1 MAASEKRE
9 YKSEAIA
16 KRQLVQWQKKG
27 CRVTRRKNALYI
39 QKTWRKGKGGREV
52 EMRMTDPSRLGR
64 ESQILFDSGNM
75 ACGVYTFPSKVPTEP
90 HAHPESSFFR
100 RPDNNA
106 V

>member
-39 QKTWRKGKGGREV
+39 QKTWR
-52 EMRMTDPSRLGR
+52 T
-64 ESQILFDSGNM
+64 
-75 ACGVYTFPSKVPTEP
+75 
-90 HAHPESSFFR
+90 
-100 RPDNNA
+100 
-106 V
+106 

>member
-52 EMRMTDPSRLGR
+52 DMFLSLAR
-64 ESQILFDSGNM
+64 FD
-75 ACGVYTFPSKVPTEP
+75 TEGFK
-90 HAHPESSFFR
+90 E
-100 RPDNNA
+100 
-106 V
+106 

>member
-39 QKTWRKGKGGREV
+39 QKTWRKGRGAGKWRC
-52 EMRMTDPSRLGR
+52 
-64 ESQILFDSGNM
+64 
-75 ACGVYTFPSKVPTEP
+75 A
-90 HAHPESSFFR
+90 
-100 RPDNNA
+100 
-106 V
+106 

>member
-52 EMRMTDPSRLGR
+52 DMFRSLAR
-64 ESQILFDSGNM
+64 FD
-75 ACGVYTFPSKVPTEP
+75 TEGFK
-90 HAHPESSFFR
+90 E
-100 RPDNNA
+100 
-106 V
+106 

>member
-16 KRQLVQWQKKG
+16 KRQLVQWQKEG

-64 ESQILFDSGNM
+64 ESS
-75 ACGVYTFPSKVPTEP
+75 SREP
-90 HAHPESSFFR
+90 
-100 RPDNNA
+100 
-106 V
+106 

>member
-39 QKTWRKGKGGREV
+39 QKTWRKGKGGV
-52 EMRMTDPSRLGR
+52 MTYL
-64 ESQILFDSGNM
+64 I
-75 ACGVYTFPSKVPTEP
+75 CPTE
-90 HAHPESSFFR
+90 AETIS
-100 RPDNNA
+100 
-106 V
+106 